1 MFFLPLFDAYTGNS
15 YWYSQTYFAYSQTLN
30 TNRYQIPARLAYAL
44 TIHKSQ
50 VQTTKRC
57 VIDLGSY

>member
-1 MFFLPLFDAYTGNS
+1 VFR
-15 YWYSQTYFAYSQTLN
+15 AYSQTLN
-30 TNRYQIPARLAYAL
+30 ANRYQIPARLAYAL

-50 VQTTKRC
+50 GQTIERC